1 MSSII
6 GWICL
11 GIAWA
16 CACAGC
22 DVGGFFLGAVMFV
35 ASISSMIYLG
45 ISISGYRE
53 AKKRRNQERQRRCFL
68 ACLAA
73 MLAKMTKA
81 DGFVSKDEIETVED
95 FFRMMK
101 LDALD
106 LRYCKEVFRVAKDD
120 TNSIYDYAF
129 TYYWK
134 SNRQQERELL
144 YEMLWDVAVS
154 DGKLSPSKDEILSKL
169 PEHLRISSKLYDSN
183 KSKRMD
189 RSRSDRRSGDNGA
202 RRDSDGCNDLDNEF
216 TFACKVLDVS
226 PKATNEELK
235 KAYKNQAMKWHPD
248 RLGGLPDHALKKAN
262 AKMSEINNAWEVIR
276 RKRGIK

>member
-73 MLAKMTKA
+73 MLAKMAKA

-120 TNSIYDYAF
+120 TNSVYDYAF

-134 SNRQQERELL
+134 SKRQQERELL
-144 YEMLWDVAVS
+144 YEMLGTTANCR
-154 DGKLSPSKDEILSKL
+154 K
-169 PEHLRISSKLYDSN
+169 
-183 KSKRMD
+183 
-189 RSRSDRRSGDNGA
+189 RRSI
-202 RRDSDGCNDLDNEF
+202 DLRFLRYE
-216 TFACKVLDVS
+216 
-226 PKATNEELK
+226 
-235 KAYKNQAMKWHPD
+235 
-248 RLGGLPDHALKKAN
+248 GLTAVA
-262 AKMSEINNAWEVIR
+262 
-276 RKRGIK
+276 